1 MEKIIMYFFLII
13 SLALIAFGIYITVV
27 SREDV
32 SKKQIPDWIEN
43 NIKTLKTVGPVCI
56 GVGVFVFAGISIGI
70 MHKMKNIDG
79 NSSKL
84 NFGFENTNEEM
95 SKTNF
100 GFLLPSKSESPK
112 TNFGFRFY

>member
-1 MEKIIMYFFLII
+1 MEKTIMYFFLII

-27 SREDV
+27 TREDV
-32 SKKQIPDWIEN
+32 SNKQIPDWIEN
-43 NIKTLKTVGPVCI
+43 NITTLKTVGPVCI

-70 MHKMKNIDG
+70 MHKMQI

-84 NFGFENTNEEM
+84 NFGFDNTNEEM

-112 TNFGFRFY
+112 SNFGFRFY

>member
-1 MEKIIMYFFLII
+1 MYFFLII

-27 SREDV
+27 TQGDV

-43 NIKTLKTVGPVCI
+43 NITTLKTVGPVCI
-56 GVGVFVFAGISIGI
+56 GVGVFVFAGISISI
-70 MHKMKNIDG
+70 MHKMQIIGG

-84 NFGFENTNEEM
+84 NFGFDNTNEEM

-100 GFLLPSKSESPK
+100 GFLLPSNPESSK